1 MIYNFNLG
9 IGWASSGVEYAQ
21 SYRAK
26 MFRNIGVK
34 AKFIFTDAFVRDSL
48 WDMTRNI
55 GFEDDEVEW
64 LYSYFTDFENSP
76 TTFTLEDFKRF
87 TAPEGYTYSRE
98 GRIGKLDFGDNTFYR
113 VYFTNEREEFVS
125 RVEMVVKQCLLRKDF
140 YTSGRL
146 FSEYYAPLDNQAHCY
161 QRRFFNQD
169 GSVAFDEIIDGDSVV
184 YKFKNEIF
192 YSKEDFVGYMVRS
205 LKLTS
210 EDIVII
216 DRTTGIGQSIL
227 KNAYPAKIG
236 IVIHADHF
244 SENSTDDDNILWNNY
259 YEYSFAN
266 HEHIAFYITATDAQN
281 KLLKLKGSLEEIA
294 DCFDKFQNENTPWMT
309 ERVNVW
315 VKDSLGALK
324 VIKERYSEYI
334 DFTNGIAAS
343 GHSYGGDTAY
353 RLALEC
359 DEVSC
364 ACNIDGAL
372 FGYKKSDVLTKPF
385 YTFCCKENWNC
396 ESQFIINSKARCY
409 SALFSKMK
417 HIGFTDIKFFVKLG
431 FLVGALDA
439 NVMHKHLLEGHM
451 FMLDKYLKKV
461 DCELNKSSSK
471 FVEISECNRND

>member
-1 MIYNFNLG
+1 MSKLYEVG
-9 IGWASSGVEYAQ
+9 S
-21 SYRAK
+21 
-26 MFRNIGVK
+26 VK
-34 AKFIFTDAFVRDSL
+34 F
-48 WDMTRNI
+48 
-55 GFEDDEVEW
+55 
-64 LYSYFTDFENSP
+64 
-76 TTFTLEDFKRF
+76 
-87 TAPEGYTYSRE
+87 
-98 GRIGKLDFGDNTFYR
+98 
-113 VYFTNEREEFVS
+113 
-125 RVEMVVKQCLLRKDF
+125 DF
-140 YTSGRL
+140 YDNSQKETLGNSSDFRRIAVRL
-146 FSEYYAPLDNQAHCY
+146 FYPVEPSSVEGKSKGPYVTPECAGAIM
-161 QRRFFNQD
+161 RSFGISKAAFKK
-169 GSVAFDEIIDGDSVV
+169 SVAFYYENIPMIEGMKFPLVLFSHGYSSFLESSSILCSDIASRGYIVASIGHPYEGMISEYEDGTVV
-184 YKFKNEIF
+184 YFDKSINKKM
-192 YSKEDFVGYMVRS
+192 YK
-205 LKLTS
+205 
-210 EDIVII
+210 
-216 DRTTGIGQSIL
+216 TGFFHVL
-227 KNAYPAKIG
+227 N
-236 IVIHADHF
+236 
-244 SENSTDDDNILWNNY
+244 
-259 YEYSFAN
+259 
-266 HEHIAFYITATDAQN
+266 AQN

-294 DCFDKFQNENTPWMT
+294 DCFDKFQHENTPWMT

-324 VIKERYSEYI
+324 EIKERYSEYI